1 MRINDL
7 LFEGMTFNP
16 VILKDYDGDKVWS
29 STDWQ
34 SEQLEP
40 CFLCDGT
47 GKMRWSDGEH
57 ECDRCKGTGKTLEWV
72 SSAPELSVSNSNGFE
87 IQRMLGIIDPD
98 YSGIIHHQDL
108 PKFMRRLIQ
117 LKNQN
122 TSKYTQEPS
131 DERGPMGRQH
141 TDDQGVTHIG
151 HTGPRMI
158 DAGRSQSQIDRYI
171 DELIKIIKFAQEHGA
186 SISWG

>member
-1 MRINDL
+1 MQIRELIV
-7 LFEGMTFNP
+7 EGMTFNP
-16 VILKDYDGDKVWS
+16 VKLTDYDGDKVWS
-29 STDWQ
+29 SMEWESKQ
-34 SEQLEP
+34 MEP
-40 CFLCDGT
+40 CFVCDGT
-47 GKMRWSDGEH
+47 GKQRFSDGEYPCRR
-57 ECDRCKGTGKTLEWV
+57 CDGEGKTEEWV

-87 IQRMLGIIDPD
+87 IQRMLGITDTD

-122 TSKYTQEPS
+122 TSQYTQEPS

-158 DAGRSQSQIDRYI
+158 DVGRSQSQIDRYI
-171 DELIKIIKFAQEHGA
+171 DELIKMIKFAQEHGA